1 MVEEIRTDYQPSEVT
16 SQVKAKKIINKSI
29 SEINIIERNLTA
41 LVNNKNG
48 YKEVKN
54 KVQELK
60 QRAKILDK
68 YFNDEWAFNS
78 QPREGINPGF
88 VSFGI

>member
-29 SEINIIERNLTA
+29 SEINIIEKNLTA
-41 LVNNKNG
+41 LVNNQDG
-48 YKEVKN
+48 YKDIKKN
-54 KVQELK
+54 IQELK

-68 YFNDEWAFNS
+68 YFVDEWAFNS
-78 QPREGINPGF
+78 YPTKGINPGF
-88 VSFGI
+88 VSFGV

>member
-29 SEINIIERNLTA
+29 SEINIIERNLIA
-41 LVNNKNG
+41 LANNQRG
-48 YKEVKN
+48 YEDVKN
-54 KVQELK
+54 HIQELK
-60 QRAKILDK
+60 QRANMLNK

-88 VSFGI
+88 VSFGV

>member
-41 LVNNKNG
+41 LVNNQNG

-60 QRAKILDK
+60 QRVKILNK

-88 VSFGI
+88 VSFGV